1 MTSKNA
7 DFTQGPILS
16 PLITFLIPVMFALL
30 IQFLEKGTGQ
40 LGNSFPAF
48 AVGAGNVRIG
58 IVLFCIIGGAFFM
71 NYRLVFRTKARS
83 KEKEKTEVRD
93 SDA

>member
-1 MTSKNA
+1 MGRHHNGDS
-7 DFTQGPILS
+7 F
-16 PLITFLIPVMFALL
+16 LL

-48 AVGAGNVRIG
+48 AVGAGNVMIG
-58 IVLFCIIGGAFFM
+58 IVLFCIIGGAFFL
-71 NYRLVFRTKARS
+71 NYRLVFRSKKQP
-83 KEKEKTEVRD
+83 KEKEKKEVRD

>member
-1 MTSKNA
+1 M
-7 DFTQGPILS
+7 
-16 PLITFLIPVMFALL
+16 
-30 IQFLEKGTGQ
+30 
-40 LGNSFPAF
+40 
-48 AVGAGNVRIG
+48 IG

-71 NYRLVFRTKARS
+71 NYRLVFRAKARS